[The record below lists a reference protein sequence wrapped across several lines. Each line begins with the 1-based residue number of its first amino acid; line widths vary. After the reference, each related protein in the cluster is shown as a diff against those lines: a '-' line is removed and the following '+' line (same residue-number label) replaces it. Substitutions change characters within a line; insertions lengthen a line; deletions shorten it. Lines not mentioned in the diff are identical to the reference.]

1 MFRVRFIQGPM
12 NKVEKYQHLINLL
25 VKQYVWHSPTKEA
38 LTFMSKQPDRRKQNN
53 MSDIHQLKKHLRS
66 CPNSPT
72 EENKTNKMIFKMSS
86 LFIIIPYVKRR
97 ETICYL

>member
-1 MFRVRFIQGPM
+1 
-12 NKVEKYQHLINLL
+12 
-25 VKQYVWHSPTKEA
+25 
-38 LTFMSKQPDRRKQNN
+38 

-86 LFIIIPYVKRR
+86 LFIIIPFVKRR
-97 ETICYL
+97 ETICYLSTKHLGKPKKRFPML